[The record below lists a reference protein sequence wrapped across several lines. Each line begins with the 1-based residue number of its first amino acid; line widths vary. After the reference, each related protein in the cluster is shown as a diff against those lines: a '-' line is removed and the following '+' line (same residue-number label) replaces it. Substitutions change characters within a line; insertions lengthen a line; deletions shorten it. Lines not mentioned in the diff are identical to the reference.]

1 MVGSGALA
9 TNTDAPD
16 APEALAGSAAAA
28 EPGPAWRWS
37 VLLFLS
43 LALFGGYYIYDSLGM
58 AADLIKQA
66 FGISDAQYGLLS
78 GAYSLAA
85 VLVLLGGGV
94 IIDRI
99 GAQRAVLLFGGITS
113 LAGVVMALAPGYPV
127 MLAGRFLLGVGSEPL
142 IVAVTTALVRWFK
155 GRELAFAFGLN
166 ITAARLGSVAADR
179 SPQWGPSFYAGDASR
194 PLRLAAVIGLSCVA
208 CAVVFAVLEARA
220 QKRFALRAPG
230 TPDRISL
237 AELRGF
243 GASYWLLT
251 GLCMAFYAALFPFQS
266 FATKFF
272 IEAHGTPR
280 EDAGALLSYL
290 PTASMIATP
299 IVGLLVDRV
308 GRRAMLLLLGAVLA
322 TPVYFLLTVRGIPL
336 LLPIGLLGIAMS
348 LIPAILWPTVAYLV
362 EEKRLGTAYGL
373 MTLLQQLILF
383 GVSAALGL
391 ANDLAGASAQN
402 PGGYRPGMWLLG
414 LLSVTGLGLAAAL
427 FGVERGPRGNGI
439 ERAEVGQKK
448 VA

>member
-1 MVGSGALA
+1 MA
-9 TNTDAPD
+9 TEPDAPD
-16 APEALAGSAAAA
+16 AKPGSAAA

-43 LALFGGYYIYDSLGM
+43 LALFGGYYVYDSLGM

-66 FGISDAQYGLLS
+66 LGISDAQYGILT

-94 IIDRI
+94 VIDRI

-113 LAGVVMALAPGYPV
+113 LAGVVIALSPSYPA

-179 SPQWGPSFYAGDASR
+179 SPQWAPSFYAGAGDASR
-194 PLRLAAVIGLSCVA
+194 PLGLAAVIGLSCVL
-208 CAVVFAVLEARA
+208 CALVYAVLEARA
-220 QKRFALRAPG
+220 QKRFALGAPG

-280 EDAGALLSYL
+280 EEAGALLSYL

-299 IVGLLVDRV
+299 LIGLLVDRV
-308 GRRAMLLLLGAVLA
+308 GRRALLMLLGAVLA
-322 TPVYFLLTVRGIPL
+322 TPVFFLLTVRGMPL

-373 MTLLQQLILF
+373 MTLLQQLVLF

-414 LLSVTGLGLAAAL
+414 LLSVAGLGLSAGL
-427 FGVERGPRGNGI
+427 YVVERGPRGHGI
-439 ERAEVGQKK
+439 ERVEAGKTP
-448 VA
+448 AAA